1 MSKTYSE
8 FVQIDEAIP
17 LALGIPAA
25 SKALGAAMTAAGAY
39 GLSRNLMRSNKAKPT
54 EVVSG
59 DFNDRSP
66 TTGRRM
72 QNVTP
77 GQKTP
82 KSQPKTPT
90 SSSTKRSRTDDRRFD
105 PNPRT
110 RVKRDGSRDKIAPM
124 GPRYRTIP
132 DRPGTDVYQPGST
145 RKLIDITT
153 GSHPSGIKGVP
164 GKPPFRRVSNV
175 TPQAARPKLPGN

>member
-25 SKALGAAMTAAGAY
+25 TKALGGAMVGAGAAG
-39 GLSRNLMRSNKAKPT
+39 LLRNVFKSKKAKPT

-59 DFNDRSP
+59 DNLDRDRSP
-66 TTGRRM
+66 STGRRL

-77 GQKTP
+77 KQTTP
-82 KSQPKTPT
+82 KSQPQLPT
-90 SSSTKRSRTDDRRFD
+90 SSPTK
-105 PNPRT
+105 PKPRT
-110 RVKRDGSRDKIAPM
+110 RSRDKIAPM

-153 GSHPSGIKGVP
+153 GSHPSGVQGVP
-164 GKPPFRRVSNV
+164 GKPPFRRVTNV
-175 TPQAARPKLPGN
+175 TPQAGKPKLPGS

>member
-1 MSKTYSE
+1 MSKTYSQ

-77 GQKTP
+77 KQTTP
-82 KSQPKTPT
+82 KSQPKLPT
-90 SSSTKRSRTDDRRFD
+90 SSPTK
-105 PNPRT
+105 PKPRT
-110 RVKRDGSRDKIAPM
+110 RSRDKIAPM

-175 TPQAARPKLPGN
+175 TPQAAKPKLPGS

>member
-1 MSKTYSE
+1 MSKTYSQ

-59 DFNDRSP
+59 GNLDRDRSP
-66 TTGRRM
+66 TTGRRL

-77 GQKTP
+77 KQTTP
-82 KSQPKTPT
+82 KSQPKLPT
-90 SSSTKRSRTDDRRFD
+90 SSPTK
-105 PNPRT
+105 PKPRT
-110 RVKRDGSRDKIAPM
+110 RSGDKIAPM

-132 DRPGTDVYQPGST
+132 DRPGNPLHQPGQT

-153 GSHPSGIKGVP
+153 GSHPSGVQGVP
-164 GKPPFRRVSNV
+164 GKPPFPRNVRNV
-175 TPQAARPKLPGN
+175 TPQAARPKLPGSR

>member
-1 MSKTYSE
+1 MSKTYSQ

-25 SKALGAAMTAAGAY
+25 GKALGAAMTAAGAY
-39 GLSRNLMRSNKAKPT
+39 GLSRNLMRSNKAKTP

-59 DFNDRSP
+59 DFSDRSP

-77 GQKTP
+77 GQKTS

-90 SSSTKRSRTDDRRFD
+90 SSSTR

-110 RVKRDGSRDKIAPM
+110 RVKRDGSRDEIAPM

-145 RKLIDITT
+145 RKLIDITA
-153 GSHPSGIKGVP
+153 GSHPSGVKGVP
-164 GKPPFRRVSNV
+164 GKPPFPPRVTNV
-175 TPQAARPKLPGN
+175 TPQAGNPKLPNTKNRLPGGK

>member
-25 SKALGAAMTAAGAY
+25 GKALGAAMTAAGVY
-39 GLSRNLMRSNKAKPT
+39 GLGRNLMRSNKAKTP

-59 DFNDRSP
+59 DFSDRSP

-82 KSQPKTPT
+82 KSQPKLPT
-90 SSSTKRSRTDDRRFD
+90 SSPTK
-105 PNPRT
+105 PKPRT
-110 RVKRDGSRDKIAPM
+110 RSRDKIAPM

-153 GSHPSGIKGVP
+153 GSHPSGVKGVP
-164 GKPPFRRVSNV
+164 GKPPFRRVTNV
-175 TPQAARPKLPGN
+175 TPQAAKPKLPGS

>member
-1 MSKTYSE
+1 MSKTYSQ

-77 GQKTP
+77 KQTTP
-82 KSQPKTPT
+82 KSQPQLPT
-90 SSSTKRSRTDDRRFD
+90 SSPTK
-105 PNPRT
+105 PQPRT
-110 RVKRDGSRDKIAPM
+110 RSKSRDKIAPM

-175 TPQAARPKLPGN
+175 TPQAAKPKLPGS

>member
-1 MSKTYSE
+1 MSKTYSQ

-77 GQKTP
+77 KRTTP
-82 KSQPKTPT
+82 KSQPKLPT
-90 SSSTKRSRTDDRRFD
+90 SSPTK
-105 PNPRT
+105 PKPRT
-110 RVKRDGSRDKIAPM
+110 RSRDKIAPM

-164 GKPPFRRVSNV
+164 GKPPFRRVTNV

>member
-1 MSKTYSE
+1 M
-8 FVQIDEAIP
+8 
-17 LALGIPAA
+17 ALGIPAA

-39 GLSRNLMRSNKAKPT
+39 GLSRNLMKSSKAKTP

-59 DFNDRSP
+59 GNLDRDRSP
-66 TTGRRM
+66 NTGRRL

-77 GQKTP
+77 KQETP
-82 KSQPKTPT
+82 KSQPKLPT
-90 SSSTKRSRTDDRRFD
+90 SSPTKPQRSIK
-105 PNPRT
+105 PRT
-110 RVKRDGSRDKIAPM
+110 RSRDKIAPM

-175 TPQAARPKLPGN
+175 TPQAAKPKLPGS